1 MKVSK
6 RDISILLIALGLI
19 GAFAV
24 FQFYFRG
31 ALKDKEKYEKES
43 KELQSRLDKY
53 LGVDENA
60 VIAEMA
66 KNKQYLEDE
75 AKKYPAAYLYED
87 IIMYMNDWQ
96 ELPYEEIY
104 NFPEYTIEETK
115 VSDTYGGVLDW
126 DAQKHEPIEV
136 NYTFSKATLE
146 AKYGTNSYKAFKDMI
161 NKIYLDKEPKTIS
174 SLTALFDQSNGFIE
188 GLIDIDFLNVQNGK
202 NGYNP
207 VTIKDIKTGVP
218 NMFGPTNTPT
228 PTPSPT
234 VDPRAMAHQNNDH
247 H

>member
-31 ALKDKEKYEKES
+31 ALKDKEKYEEES
-43 KELQSRLDKY
+43 KTLQARLDKY

-188 GLIDIDFLNVQNGK
+188 GMIDIDFLNVQNGK

-228 PTPSPT
+228 PSPT
-234 VDPRAMAHQNNDH
+234 PTIDPRAAAHQNDEH